1 MASRSRILQVT
12 YMWLFMVVFMLPH
25 VVVIIGVIPTYCGVH
40 KKIEDSRI
48 NHLPLVPPFVS
59 KVAYLFLVIDGKG
72 GEIGK
77 DMKLSLDM

>member
-25 VVVIIGVIPTYCGVH
+25 VVVISGVIPTYGGVH

-59 KVAYLFLVIDGKG
+59 KVTYLFWLLMTKG
-72 GEIGK
+72 ERLEKI
-77 DMKLSLDM
+77 